1 MGICVCMWYVCVR
14 VLGLCVPFSLQAE
27 PFASRG
33 GGVGVLPY
41 GFVCMCVCVWIC
53 VCITYVGVKKCYIF
67 TSCCLS
73 LLIDAQQ
80 QCRMALACMAT
91 FHRSTEKTS
100 ADIFKSQRN
109 VPVSTLFAPFDP
121 ILQTP
126 HPAHSTC
133 PISLFLFCVRLLS
146 FRLLAFTELYMQATQ
161 RPFGCRLCLG
171 ELHTVHTK

>member
-1 MGICVCMWYVCVR
+1 MCVCGMCVYEC
-14 VLGLCVPFSLQAE
+14 LASACPFRFRLSHLPVE
-27 PFASRG
+27 RG
-33 GGVGVLPY
+33 GLPY
-41 GFVCMCVCVWIC
+41 GFVCMC

-133 PISLFLFCVRLLS
+133 PISLFLFCLQSPLL
-146 FRLLAFTELYMQATQ
+146 
-161 RPFGCRLCLG
+161 
-171 ELHTVHTK
+171 